1 MPRADR
7 SLGPNDAPRGLALAF
22 VALLGL
28 VLLITGH
35 ADAQT
40 NSDGRAAVRESL
52 APAAGMDEGYQL
64 GTGDKLRIIVFGEA
78 DLGGDYV
85 VDGSGY
91 VQMPLIGQVG
101 AAGRTIHDF
110 EAAVSAK
117 LADGYLK
124 DPRVSV
130 EVTNYRPFYILG
142 EVKSPGKYSYVTG
155 MTVLNAVAMAGGFTD
170 RADDSDVYIRH
181 GGSSKEK
188 EVSVNGT
195 VKVSPGDII
204 RVKERFF

>member
-7 SLGPNDAPRGLALAF
+7 FWGPSHAPRGLALAF
-22 VALLGL
+22 VALLAL
-28 VLLITGH
+28 VLFLTGQ

-40 NSDGRAAVRESL
+40 NSDGGAAVRESV

-101 AAGRTIHDF
+101 AAGRTIHAF

-170 RADDSDVYIRH
+170 RANDSDVYIRH
-181 GGSSKEK
+181 GGSSKER
-188 EVSVNGT
+188 EVPVNGT
-195 VKVSPGDII
+195 IKISPGDII